1 MLETVNFS
9 LSRRVKAL
17 QPSLGVEFA
26 CSLSKVVDIYQ
37 LLAKITSVQHAEM
50 PTVIASLR
58 VNQDHGL
65 GWNDGPIP
73 IDLSDCLPR

>member
-9 LSRRVKAL
+9 LLRGLEAF

-37 LLAKITSVQHAEM
+37 LLAKITSGQYAGL
-50 PTVIASLR
+50 PTVIASLC
-58 VNQDHGL
+58 VDQDHGL
-65 GWNDGPIP
+65 GGDYGPVP
-73 IDLSDCLPR
+73 INLSNCLPR